1 MKYNLN
7 SMDGT
12 IVNYR
17 RGRHTQKTDEVIV
30 YVNGVKELSSI
41 LGKKVVLHWKNG
53 DINGKIISIH
63 GKNGVRVRFK
73 KGIPGQALG
82 KRIIIV

>member
-1 MKYNLN
+1 
-7 SMDGT
+7 MDGT

-30 YVNGVKELSSI
+30 YVNGERNST

-53 DINGKIISIH
+53 DINGKVVSLH
-63 GKNGVRVRFK
+63 GKKGVRVRFK
-73 KGIPGQALG
+73 KGIPGQAIG
-82 KRIIIV
+82 KRVIIV